1 MAAVSNSSG
10 VGIKAALLLTW
21 LITLSGGVVLIGAAG
36 ALSSDAG
43 SPFPDA
49 YKLAW
54 TAISLEVV
62 SLLVALYALV
72 VGPYAH
78 WKQTVLSMLTMVTAI
93 LVPITNDVNNA
104 KGALPGSNGS
114 DARANTAVAGLI
126 IVMIGNLLLVLL
138 SSQHGNETAPAS
150 EHATGKDLA

>member
-1 MAAVSNSSG
+1 MAASNSSG

-21 LITLSGGVVLIGAAG
+21 LITLTGGVALIGAVG
-36 ALSSDAG
+36 ALSADAG
-43 SPFPDA
+43 SPLPA
-49 YKLAW
+49 PYKLAW
-54 TAISLEVV
+54 TAISLEVA

-72 VGPYAH
+72 IGPFSH
-78 WKQTVLSMLTMVTAI
+78 WKQSVLAMLAMVTAV

-114 DARANTAVAGLI
+114 DTRAIVAVAGLT

-138 SSQHGNETAPAS
+138 SSQHGNEAAPAS
-150 EHATGKDLA
+150 QPASGKDMA